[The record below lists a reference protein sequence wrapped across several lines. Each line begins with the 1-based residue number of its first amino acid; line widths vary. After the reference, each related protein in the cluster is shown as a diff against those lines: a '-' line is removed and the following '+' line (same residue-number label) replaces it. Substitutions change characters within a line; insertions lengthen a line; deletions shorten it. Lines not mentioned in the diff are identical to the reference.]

1 MGVAGGA
8 AFPPMQGAVADAT
21 STHTSYF
28 ISFMGFVVVTLY
40 GYGYYIHKRWFDTES
55 RDQVQDLENS
65 SPRPE
70 SIETP
75 IDEKKEFDGAAP
87 ISTLT
92 Y

>member
-40 GYGYYIHKRWFDTES
+40 GYGYYIHKRWFDKSTP
-55 RDQVQDLENS
+55 QVSDEEAFS
-65 SPRPE
+65 SRPE
-70 SIETP
+70 SIQTP
-75 IDEKKEFDGAAP
+75 VDEKKEFDGSAP
-87 ISTLT
+87 VSTLT